1 MVFTVPLLDY
11 LSFRNL
17 KIVILEIEKIVYFFI
32 LSSVKLFY
40 VWIII

>member
-17 KIVILEIEKIVYFFI
+17 KIVILEVEKIVYFFI

-40 VWIII
+40 V

>member
-1 MVFTVPLLDY
+1 MVFTISLLDY

-17 KIVILEIEKIVYFFI
+17 KIVILEVEKIVYFFI

-40 VWIII
+40 V

>member
-40 VWIII
+40 V